1 MDGMDIRLQR
11 IFRRESGRALVVAV
25 DHGMALGPMSGLTDI
40 GGTISRLDATG
51 MVDTWLLTKGILRY
65 AFTPQSCP
73 GVILRISGGATIAG
87 PELTREGLTGT
98 VQEALAAGAD
108 GVAVSAFIGSA
119 HEHET
124 LIGLARTAGECRRWN
139 MPLLGVVGLGKI
151 NEDKKQD
158 PRFIALG
165 ARVAAEH
172 GADLVKTYYTEKD
185 FERVTAGCPVPV
197 LIAGG
202 PKCETDL
209 DTLKMVYGAVQ
220 GGARGIVMGR
230 NIWQSPHPEA
240 LLAAVEGIVHKGL
253 GVNEARELLAD
264 CVKAPLE

>member
-1 MDGMDIRLQR
+1 LEGLDIRLSR

-25 DHGMALGPMSGLTDI
+25 DHGMALGPMSGLTNI
-40 GGTISRLDATG
+40 KETVARLDATG

-65 AFTPQSCP
+65 AFPTRGCP
-73 GVILRISGGATIAG
+73 GIILRISGGATIAG
-87 PELTREGLTGT
+87 PELTREALTGT
-98 VQEALAAGAD
+98 VEEGLAAGAD
-108 GVAVSAFIGSA
+108 GVAVSAFIGSPY
-119 HEHET
+119 EHET
-124 LIGLARTAGECRRWN
+124 LTGLARVAGDCRRWN
-139 MPLLGVVGLGKI
+139 MPLLGVVGVGKI

-185 FERVTAGCPVPV
+185 FDRVTAGCPAPV

-202 PKCETDL
+202 PKCDTDM
-209 DTLKMVYGAVQ
+209 DTLKMIYGAIQ

-240 LLAAVEGIVHKGL
+240 LLAAVDGIVHKDL
-253 GVNEARELLAD
+253 EVKEAEELLQE
-264 CVKAPLE
+264 CKNKKS

>member
-1 MDGMDIRLQR
+1 LDGMDIRLRR
-11 IFRRESGRALVVAV
+11 IFRRDSGRSLVVAV
-25 DHGMALGPMSGLTDI
+25 DHGMALGPMTGLIDI
-40 GGTISRLDATG
+40 KKTISRLDAAG
-51 MVDTWLLTKGILRY
+51 MVDAWLLTKGILRY
-65 AFTPQSCP
+65 AFAPRGYP
-73 GVILRISGGATIAG
+73 AVILRISGGATIAG

-98 VQEALAAGAD
+98 VEEGLALGAD
-108 GVAVSAFIGSA
+108 GVAVSAFIGSPS
-119 HEHET
+119 EHET
-124 LIGLARTAGECRRWN
+124 LVNMAQVAGQCRRWN
-139 MPLLGVVGLGKI
+139 MPLLGVVGLGKT

-172 GADLVKTYYTEKD
+172 GADLVKTYYTERD
-185 FERVTAGCPVPV
+185 FDRVTAGCPVPV

-209 DTLKMVYGAVQ
+209 DTLKMVHGAIQ

-240 LLAAVEGIVHKGL
+240 LLAAVDGIIHRGL
-253 GVNEARELLAD
+253 GVNEAFECLQE
-264 CVKAPLE
+264 KAGEKM